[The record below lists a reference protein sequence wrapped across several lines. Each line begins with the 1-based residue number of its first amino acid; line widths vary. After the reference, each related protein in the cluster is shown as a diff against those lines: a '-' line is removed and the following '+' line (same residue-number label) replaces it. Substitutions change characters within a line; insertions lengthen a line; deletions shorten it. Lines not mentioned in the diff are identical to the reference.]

1 MAPFEN
7 INCRQTVQKKYFLS
21 NFLNGL
27 LRISTLKRSH
37 SQTTPFLFYYWRPVL
52 TLSFDTKSVSH
63 LVWLHSQF
71 ETWTSWFELLSNDVP
86 SSNEPADNSNRLV
99 SWDVKQTLI
108 FSWAFITHCSNDL
121 DPKWNLYLLI
131 WRTIILRTM
140 YQFYGIQ

>member
-1 MAPFEN
+1 MST
-7 INCRQTVQKKYFLS
+7 NCSEKYFLS

-27 LRISTLKRSH
+27 LRISSLKRSH
-37 SQTTPFLFYYWRPVL
+37 SQTTPFLFYYWRTVL
-52 TLSFDTKSVSH
+52 TLSFDTKSVYH

-71 ETWTSWFELLSNDVP
+71 ETWASWFELLSNDVAQM
-86 SSNEPADNSNRLV
+86 SQLTTQI